1 MILKNK
7 IRLVAVGVVSLAALS
22 LVAGSASAVSQT
34 NGSAAWV
41 SFFDGNSALTT
52 NSTQFAWDSEVYAAA
67 SSTDAAAPFVC
78 PATSTNAFVFLSA
91 PGDELVPASWK
102 GSASVAATTVLQAAV
117 MPDALQGS
125 GVGTAKA
132 AGGSYSL
139 GVACTKANGVTAVA
153 GGAFYRSITVTAG
166 GAWVTTGSEVLD
178 GFRFG
183 TQPASQTVATG
194 ANATFTA
201 TTTGTPAEL
210 SIKWQ
215 KAESTA
221 LTTWADVVNGSGFS
235 GATTGTL
242 VVNAVTDADNGDL
255 YRAVATNSGGT
266 VTSSSATLTVSST
279 TGSVGMSATTVGA
292 VEGSLSLSV
301 PAGSSV
307 TFGNASLVA
316 GKSTSVGWLPN
327 ITVNDDR
334 FNSRQ
339 GWNLAANV
347 SDFTFSANSISKVQL
362 GVAPVKVSATALATQ
377 VGATQTAGVAV
388 YPLALASGDAG
399 AQVGQTVVSG
409 QLTFV
414 APQEKAVGTYT
425 STMTLTLT
433 SK

>member
-1 MILKNK
+1 
-7 IRLVAVGVVSLAALS
+7 
-22 LVAGSASAVSQT
+22 
-34 NGSAAWV
+34 
-41 SFFDGNSALTT
+41 
-52 NSTQFAWDSEVYAAA
+52 
-67 SSTDAAAPFVC
+67 
-78 PATSTNAFVFLSA
+78 
-91 PGDELVPASWK
+91 
-102 GSASVAATTVLQAAV
+102 
-117 MPDALQGS
+117 
-125 GVGTAKA
+125 
-132 AGGSYSL
+132 
-139 GVACTKANGVTAVA
+139 
-153 GGAFYRSITVTAG
+153 
-166 GAWVTTGSEVLD
+166 
-178 GFRFG
+178 
-183 TQPASQTVATG
+183 
-194 ANATFTA
+194 
-201 TTTGTPAEL
+201 
-210 SIKWQ
+210 
-215 KAESTA
+215 